1 MDFKTEQQEIP
12 EVRPLISKPR
22 KPRLLAVDELAHES
36 RPVGTSNSQLAVKL
50 RRYHGFQP
58 WSFIKQ
64 LAKKEKPGSGRRVII
79 GLFLTTVVISLGF
92 WLKAEIPGL
101 WEKISSP
108 LVISNL
114 PLQKKFDPS
123 SVLMEIE
130 NLTKGLRGTYGVYV
144 YQLDGKNEYGIH
156 QGEIFPAAS
165 LMKLP
170 VMLTLY
176 QEAQLRRAAGIASG
190 DARQGSA
197 GQASVDFLET
207 KYKLTE
213 KDKISG
219 AGILQSKP
227 AGTTYTYRQ
236 LAEFMGQY
244 SDNTANN
251 ILVKVLGQ
259 EKIQQ
264 TISKL
269 GMTKTSFN
277 NYATTPEDIGIFF
290 RQLYKGGIVNKE
302 NQDEILRF
310 LSKTAFEE
318 WIPTGLPVG
327 TRVAHKI
334 GKDIGTFSDGG
345 IVFAEKPFVLVI
357 MSKDAKES
365 EAKEVLPKITK
376 AAWEWEKVHSGF

>member
-1 MDFKTEQQEIP
+1 MIFKPEQQEIP
-12 EVRPLISKPR
+12 ELKPLIKKPVR
-22 KPRLLAVDELAHES
+22 
-36 RPVGTSNSQLAVKL
+36 
-50 RRYHGFQP
+50 
-58 WSFIKQ
+58 
-64 LAKKEKPGSGRRVII
+64 KEKAGNGRRVII
-79 GLFLTTVVISLGF
+79 GLFLTTVVVSLGF
-92 WLKAEIPGL
+92 WLKTEIPGL
-101 WEKISSP
+101 WEKITSP
-108 LVISNL
+108 LVISDI

-123 SVLMEIE
+123 SVLTEIE

-176 QEAQLRRAAGIASG
+176 QEAQLR
-190 DARQGSA
+190 QGSA

-213 KDKISG
+213 KDKING
-219 AGILQSKP
+219 AGILQGKP
-227 AGTTYTYRQ
+227 VGSTYTYRQ

-269 GMTKTSFN
+269 GMTKTSFK
-277 NYATTPEDIGIFF
+277 NYTTTPEDIGIFF
-290 RQLYKGGIVNKE
+290 CQLYQGGVVN
-302 NQDEILRF
+302 NQHREEILKF
-310 LSKTAFEE
+310 LTKTAFED
-318 WIPTGLPVG
+318 WIPAGLANDI
-327 TRVAHKI
+327 RVAHKI
-334 GKDIGTFSDGG
+334 GKDTGTFSDAG
-345 IVFAEKPFVLVI
+345 IIFVQKPFILVI
-357 MSKDAKES
+357 MSKNTKES
-365 EAKEVLPKITK
+365 EVKETLPKITK
-376 AAWEWEKVHSGF
+376 AVWEWETKHNGF

>member
-12 EVRPLISKPR
+12 EVRPLIK
-22 KPRLLAVDELAHES
+22 H
-36 RPVGTSNSQLAVKL
+36 
-50 RRYHGFQP
+50 
-58 WSFIKQ
+58 
-64 LAKKEKPGSGRRVII
+64 LAKKEKPGSGRWVII
-79 GLFLTTVVISLGF
+79 GLFLTTVVVSLGF
-92 WLKAEIPGL
+92 WLKAEIPAF
-101 WEKISSP
+101 WEKITSP
-108 LVISNL
+108 LVISDI

-123 SVLMEIE
+123 SVLTEIE
-130 NLTKGLRGTYGVYV
+130 NLTKDLRGNYGVYA
-144 YQLDGKNEYGIH
+144 YRFEDGNQYGLH

-176 QEAQLRRAAGIASG
+176 QEAEVGRI
-190 DARQGSA
+190 D
-197 GQASVDFLET
+197 LET

-213 KDKISG
+213 KDKING
-219 AGILQSKP
+219 AGILQGKP
-227 AGTTYTYRQ
+227 AGSIYTYRQ

-269 GMTKTSFN
+269 GMTKTSFK
-277 NYATTPEDIGIFF
+277 NYTTTPEDIGIFF
-290 RQLYKGGIVNKE
+290 RQLYQGGVVNKE

-310 LSKTAFEE
+310 LTKTAFEE
-318 WIPTGLPVG
+318 WIPVGLANDI
-327 TRVAHKI
+327 RVAHKI

-357 MSKDAKES
+357 MSKNAKES

-376 AAWEWEKVHSGF
+376 AVWEWETKHNGF

>member
-1 MDFKTEQQEIP
+1 MIFKPEQQEIP
-12 EVRPLISKPR
+12 ELKPLIKKPVR
-22 KPRLLAVDELAHES
+22 
-36 RPVGTSNSQLAVKL
+36 
-50 RRYHGFQP
+50 
-58 WSFIKQ
+58 
-64 LAKKEKPGSGRRVII
+64 KEKAGNGRRVII
-79 GLFLTTVVISLGF
+79 GLFLTTVVVSLGF

-101 WEKISSP
+101 WEKITSP
-108 LVISNL
+108 LVISDI

-123 SVLMEIE
+123 SVLTEIE

-176 QEAQLRRAAGIASG
+176 QEAQLR
-190 DARQGSA
+190 QGSA

-213 KDKISG
+213 KDKING
-219 AGILQSKP
+219 AGILQGKP
-227 AGTTYTYRQ
+227 VGSTYTYRQ

-269 GMTKTSFN
+269 GMTKTSFK
-277 NYATTPEDIGIFF
+277 NYTTTPEDIGIFF
-290 RQLYKGGIVNKE
+290 RQLYQGGVVN
-302 NQDEILRF
+302 NQHRDEILRF
-310 LSKTAFEE
+310 LTKTAFED
-318 WIPTGLPVG
+318 WIPAGLANDI
-327 TRVAHKI
+327 RVAHKI
-334 GKDIGTFSDGG
+334 GKDTGTFSDAG
-345 IVFAEKPFVLVI
+345 IIFVQKPFILVI
-357 MSKDAKES
+357 MSKNTKES
-365 EAKEVLPKITK
+365 EVKETLPKITRVV
-376 AAWEWEKVHSGF
+376 WEWEKAHSGF

>member
-1 MDFKTEQQEIP
+1 MIFKPEQQEIP
-12 EVRPLISKPR
+12 ELKPLIKKPVR
-22 KPRLLAVDELAHES
+22 
-36 RPVGTSNSQLAVKL
+36 
-50 RRYHGFQP
+50 
-58 WSFIKQ
+58 
-64 LAKKEKPGSGRRVII
+64 KEKAGNGRRVII
-79 GLFLTTVVISLGF
+79 GLFLTTVVVSLGF
-92 WLKAEIPGL
+92 WLKTEIPGL
-101 WEKISSP
+101 WEKITSP
-108 LVISNL
+108 LVISDI

-123 SVLMEIE
+123 SVLTEIE

-176 QEAQLRRAAGIASG
+176 QEAQLR
-190 DARQGSA
+190 QGSA

-213 KDKISG
+213 KDKING
-219 AGILQSKP
+219 AGILQGKP
-227 AGTTYTYRQ
+227 VGSTYTYRQ

-269 GMTKTSFN
+269 GMTKTSFK
-277 NYATTPEDIGIFF
+277 NYTTTPEDIGIFF
-290 RQLYKGGIVNKE
+290 RQLYQGGIVNKE

-310 LSKTAFEE
+310 LTKTAFED
-318 WIPTGLPVG
+318 WIPAGLANDI
-327 TRVAHKI
+327 RVAHKI
-334 GKDIGTFSDGG
+334 GKDTGTFSDAG
-345 IVFAEKPFVLVI
+345 IIFVQKPFILVI
-357 MSKDAKES
+357 MSKNTKES
-365 EAKEVLPKITK
+365 EAKEVLPKITQVV
-376 AAWEWEKVHSGF
+376 WEFETK

>member
-1 MDFKTEQQEIP
+1 MIFKPEQQEIP
-12 EVRPLISKPR
+12 ELKPLIKKPVR
-22 KPRLLAVDELAHES
+22 
-36 RPVGTSNSQLAVKL
+36 
-50 RRYHGFQP
+50 
-58 WSFIKQ
+58 
-64 LAKKEKPGSGRRVII
+64 KEKAGNGRRVII
-79 GLFLTTVVISLGF
+79 GLFLTTVVVSLGF

-101 WEKISSP
+101 WEKITSP
-108 LVISNL
+108 LVISDI

-123 SVLMEIE
+123 SVLTEIE
-130 NLTKGLRGTYGVYV
+130 NLTKDLRGNYGVYV

-176 QEAQLRRAAGIASG
+176 QEAQLR
-190 DARQGSA
+190 QGSA

-213 KDKISG
+213 KDKING
-219 AGILQSKP
+219 AGILQGKP
-227 AGTTYTYRQ
+227 VGSTYTYRQ

-269 GMTKTSFN
+269 GMTKTSFK
-277 NYATTPEDIGIFF
+277 NYTTTPEDIGIFF
-290 RQLYKGGIVNKE
+290 RQLYQGGIVNKE

-310 LSKTAFEE
+310 LTKTAFEE
-318 WIPTGLPVG
+318 WIPAGVPKDI
-327 TRVAHKI
+327 RVAHKI

-345 IVFAEKPFVLVI
+345 IIFAEKPFVLVI

-365 EAKEVLPKITK
+365 EAKEVLAKITQVVR
-376 AAWEWEKVHSGF
+376 EFETRE

>member
-1 MDFKTEQQEIP
+1 MIFKPEQQEIP
-12 EVRPLISKPR
+12 ELKPLIKKPVR
-22 KPRLLAVDELAHES
+22 
-36 RPVGTSNSQLAVKL
+36 
-50 RRYHGFQP
+50 
-58 WSFIKQ
+58 
-64 LAKKEKPGSGRRVII
+64 KEKAGNGRRVII
-79 GLFLTTVVISLGF
+79 GLFLTTVVVSLGF

-101 WEKISSP
+101 WEKITSP
-108 LVISNL
+108 LVISDI

-123 SVLMEIE
+123 SVLTEIE

-176 QEAQLRRAAGIASG
+176 QEAQLR
-190 DARQGSA
+190 QGSA

-213 KDKISG
+213 KDKING
-219 AGILQSKP
+219 AGILQGKP
-227 AGTTYTYRQ
+227 VGSTYTYRQ

-269 GMTKTSFN
+269 GMTKTSFK
-277 NYATTPEDIGIFF
+277 NYTTTPEDIGIFF
-290 RQLYKGGIVNKE
+290 RQLYQGGIVNKE

-310 LSKTAFEE
+310 LTKTAFED
-318 WIPTGLPVG
+318 WIPAGLANDI
-327 TRVAHKI
+327 RVAHKI
-334 GKDIGTFSDGG
+334 GKDTGTFSDAG
-345 IVFAEKPFVLVI
+345 IIFVQKPFILVI
-357 MSKDAKES
+357 MSKNTKES
-365 EAKEVLPKITK
+365 EAKEVLPKITQVV
-376 AAWEWEKVHSGF
+376 WEFETK

>member
-1 MDFKTEQQEIP
+1 MIFKPEQQEIP
-12 EVRPLISKPR
+12 ELKPLIKKPVR
-22 KPRLLAVDELAHES
+22 
-36 RPVGTSNSQLAVKL
+36 
-50 RRYHGFQP
+50 
-58 WSFIKQ
+58 
-64 LAKKEKPGSGRRVII
+64 KEKAGNGRRVII
-79 GLFLTTVVISLGF
+79 GLFLTTVVVSLGF
-92 WLKAEIPGL
+92 WLKTEIPGL
-101 WEKISSP
+101 WEKITSP
-108 LVISNL
+108 LVISDI

-123 SVLMEIE
+123 SVLTEIE
-130 NLTKGLRGTYGVYV
+130 NLTKDLRGNYGVYV

-176 QEAQLRRAAGIASG
+176 QEAQLR
-190 DARQGSA
+190 QGSA

-213 KDKISG
+213 KDKING
-219 AGILQSKP
+219 AGILQGKP
-227 AGTTYTYRQ
+227 VGSTYTYRQ

-269 GMTKTSFN
+269 GMTKTSFK
-277 NYATTPEDIGIFF
+277 NYTTTPEDIGIFF
-290 RQLYKGGIVNKE
+290 RQLYQGGIVNKE

-310 LSKTAFEE
+310 LTKTAFED
-318 WIPTGLPVG
+318 WIPAGLANDI
-327 TRVAHKI
+327 RVAHKI
-334 GKDIGTFSDGG
+334 GKDTGTFSDAG
-345 IVFAEKPFVLVI
+345 IIFVQKPFILVI
-357 MSKDAKES
+357 MSKNTKES
-365 EAKEVLPKITK
+365 EVKETLPKITK
-376 AAWEWEKVHSGF
+376 AVWEWETKHNGF

>member
-1 MDFKTEQQEIP
+1 MIFKPEQQEIP
-12 EVRPLISKPR
+12 ELKPLIKKPVR
-22 KPRLLAVDELAHES
+22 
-36 RPVGTSNSQLAVKL
+36 
-50 RRYHGFQP
+50 
-58 WSFIKQ
+58 
-64 LAKKEKPGSGRRVII
+64 KEKAGNGRRVII
-79 GLFLTTVVISLGF
+79 GLFLTTVVVSLGF

-101 WEKISSP
+101 WEKITSP
-108 LVISNL
+108 LVISDI

-123 SVLMEIE
+123 SVLTEIE

-176 QEAQLRRAAGIASG
+176 QEAQLR
-190 DARQGSA
+190 QGSA

-213 KDKISG
+213 KDKING
-219 AGILQSKP
+219 AGILQGKP
-227 AGTTYTYRQ
+227 VGSTYTYRQ

-269 GMTKTSFN
+269 GMTKTSFK
-277 NYATTPEDIGIFF
+277 NYTTTPEDIGIFF
-290 RQLYKGGIVNKE
+290 CQLYQGGVVN
-302 NQDEILRF
+302 NQHREEILKF
-310 LSKTAFEE
+310 LTKTAFED
-318 WIPTGLPVG
+318 WIPAGLANDI
-327 TRVAHKI
+327 RVAHKI
-334 GKDIGTFSDGG
+334 GKDIGAFSDAG
-345 IVFAEKPFVLVI
+345 IVFGRQPFVLVI

-365 EAKEVLPKITK
+365 EAKEVLAKITQVVR
-376 AAWEWEKVHSGF
+376 EFETRE

>member
-1 MDFKTEQQEIP
+1 MIFKPEQQEIP
-12 EVRPLISKPR
+12 ELKPLIKKPVR
-22 KPRLLAVDELAHES
+22 
-36 RPVGTSNSQLAVKL
+36 
-50 RRYHGFQP
+50 
-58 WSFIKQ
+58 
-64 LAKKEKPGSGRRVII
+64 KEKAGNGRRVII
-79 GLFLTTVVISLGF
+79 GLFLTTVVVSLGF
-92 WLKAEIPGL
+92 WLKTEIPGL
-101 WEKISSP
+101 WEKITSP
-108 LVISNL
+108 LVISDI

-123 SVLMEIE
+123 SVLTEIE

-176 QEAQLRRAAGIASG
+176 QEAQLR
-190 DARQGSA
+190 QGSA

-213 KDKISG
+213 KDKING
-219 AGILQSKP
+219 AGILQGKP
-227 AGTTYTYRQ
+227 VGSTYTYRQ

-269 GMTKTSFN
+269 GMTKTSFK
-277 NYATTPEDIGIFF
+277 NYTTTPEDIGIFF
-290 RQLYKGGIVNKE
+290 RQLYQGGIVNKE

-310 LSKTAFEE
+310 LTKTAFED
-318 WIPTGLPVG
+318 WIPTGLANDI
-327 TRVAHKI
+327 RVAHKI
-334 GKDIGTFSDGG
+334 GKDIGAFSDAG
-345 IVFAEKPFVLVI
+345 IVFGRQPFVLVI

-365 EAKEVLPKITK
+365 EVKETLPKITK
-376 AAWEWEKVHSGF
+376 AVWEWETKHNGF

>member
-1 MDFKTEQQEIP
+1 MIFKPEQQEIP
-12 EVRPLISKPR
+12 ELKPLIKKPVR
-22 KPRLLAVDELAHES
+22 
-36 RPVGTSNSQLAVKL
+36 
-50 RRYHGFQP
+50 
-58 WSFIKQ
+58 
-64 LAKKEKPGSGRRVII
+64 KEKAGNGRRVII
-79 GLFLTTVVISLGF
+79 GLFLTTVVVSLGF
-92 WLKAEIPGL
+92 WLKTEIPGL
-101 WEKISSP
+101 WEKITSP
-108 LVISNL
+108 LVISDI

-123 SVLMEIE
+123 SVLTEIE

-176 QEAQLRRAAGIASG
+176 QEAQLR
-190 DARQGSA
+190 QGSA

-213 KDKISG
+213 KDKING
-219 AGILQSKP
+219 AGILQGKP
-227 AGTTYTYRQ
+227 VGSTYTYRQ

-269 GMTKTSFN
+269 GMTKTSFK
-277 NYATTPEDIGIFF
+277 NYTTTPEDIGIFF
-290 RQLYKGGIVNKE
+290 CQLYQGGVVN
-302 NQDEILRF
+302 NQHREEILKF
-310 LSKTAFEE
+310 LTKTAFED
-318 WIPTGLPVG
+318 WIPAGLANDI
-327 TRVAHKI
+327 RVAHKI
-334 GKDIGTFSDGG
+334 GKDIGAFSDAG
-345 IVFAEKPFVLVI
+345 IVFGRQPFVLVI

-365 EAKEVLPKITK
+365 EVKEVLPKITR
-376 AAWEWEKVHSGF
+376 AV

>member
-1 MDFKTEQQEIP
+1 MIFKPEQQEIP
-12 EVRPLISKPR
+12 ELKPLIKKPVR
-22 KPRLLAVDELAHES
+22 
-36 RPVGTSNSQLAVKL
+36 
-50 RRYHGFQP
+50 
-58 WSFIKQ
+58 
-64 LAKKEKPGSGRRVII
+64 KEKAGNGRRVII
-79 GLFLTTVVISLGF
+79 GLFLTTVVVSLGF

-101 WEKISSP
+101 WEKITSP
-108 LVISNL
+108 LVISDI

-123 SVLMEIE
+123 SVLTEIE

-176 QEAQLRRAAGIASG
+176 QEAQLR
-190 DARQGSA
+190 QGSA

-213 KDKISG
+213 KDKIIG

-227 AGTTYTYRQ
+227 TGSTYTYRQ

-251 ILVKVLGQ
+251 VLVKVLGP

-264 TISKL
+264 TISNL
-269 GMTKTSFN
+269 GMTKTSFK
-277 NYATTPEDIGIFF
+277 NYTTTPEDIGIFF
-290 RQLYKGGIVNKE
+290 RQLYQGGVVN
-302 NQDEILRF
+302 NQHREEILKF
-310 LSKTAFEE
+310 LTKTAFED
-318 WIPTGLPVG
+318 WIPAGLANDI
-327 TRVAHKI
+327 RVAHKI
-334 GKDIGTFSDGG
+334 GKDIGAFSDAG
-345 IVFAEKPFVLVI
+345 IVFGRQPFVLVI

-365 EAKEVLPKITK
+365 EVKETLPKITK
-376 AAWEWEKVHSGF
+376 AVWEWETKHNGF

>member
-1 MDFKTEQQEIP
+1 MIFKPEQQEIP
-12 EVRPLISKPR
+12 ELKPLIKKPVR
-22 KPRLLAVDELAHES
+22 
-36 RPVGTSNSQLAVKL
+36 
-50 RRYHGFQP
+50 
-58 WSFIKQ
+58 
-64 LAKKEKPGSGRRVII
+64 KEKAGNGRRVII
-79 GLFLTTVVISLGF
+79 GLFLTTVVVSLGF

-101 WEKISSP
+101 WEKITSP
-108 LVISNL
+108 LVISDI

-123 SVLMEIE
+123 SVLTEIE

-176 QEAQLRRAAGIASG
+176 QEAQLR
-190 DARQGSA
+190 QGSA

-213 KDKISG
+213 KDKING
-219 AGILQSKP
+219 AGILQGKP
-227 AGTTYTYRQ
+227 VGSTYTYRQ

-269 GMTKTSFN
+269 GMTKTSFK
-277 NYATTPEDIGIFF
+277 NYTTTPEDIGIFF
-290 RQLYKGGIVNKE
+290 CQLYQGGVVN
-302 NQDEILRF
+302 NQHREEILKF
-310 LSKTAFEE
+310 LTKTAFED
-318 WIPTGLPVG
+318 WIPAGLANDI
-327 TRVAHKI
+327 RVAHKI
-334 GKDIGTFSDGG
+334 GKDTGTFSDAG
-345 IVFAEKPFVLVI
+345 IIFVQKPFILVI
-357 MSKDAKES
+357 MSKNTKES
-365 EAKEVLPKITK
+365 EVKETLPKITK
-376 AAWEWEKVHSGF
+376 AVWEWETKHNGF

>member
-1 MDFKTEQQEIP
+1 MIFKPEQQEIP
-12 EVRPLISKPR
+12 ELKPLIKKPVR
-22 KPRLLAVDELAHES
+22 
-36 RPVGTSNSQLAVKL
+36 
-50 RRYHGFQP
+50 
-58 WSFIKQ
+58 
-64 LAKKEKPGSGRRVII
+64 KEKAGNGRRVII
-79 GLFLTTVVISLGF
+79 GLFLTTVVVSLGF
-92 WLKAEIPGL
+92 WLKTEIPGL
-101 WEKISSP
+101 WEKITSP
-108 LVISNL
+108 LVISDI

-123 SVLMEIE
+123 SVLTEIE

-176 QEAQLRRAAGIASG
+176 QEAQLR
-190 DARQGSA
+190 QGSA

-213 KDKISG
+213 KDKING
-219 AGILQSKP
+219 AGILQGKP
-227 AGTTYTYRQ
+227 VSSTYTYRQ

-269 GMTKTSFN
+269 GMTKTSFK
-277 NYATTPEDIGIFF
+277 NYTTTPEDIGIFF
-290 RQLYKGGIVNKE
+290 RQLYQGGIVNKE

-310 LSKTAFEE
+310 LTKTAFED
-318 WIPTGLPVG
+318 WIPAGLANDI
-327 TRVAHKI
+327 RVAHKI
-334 GKDIGTFSDGG
+334 GKDIGAFSDAG
-345 IVFAEKPFVLVI
+345 IVFGRQPFVLVI

-365 EAKEVLPKITK
+365 EAKEVLAKITQVVR
-376 AAWEWEKVHSGF
+376 EFETRE

>member
-1 MDFKTEQQEIP
+1 MIFKPEQQEIP
-12 EVRPLISKPR
+12 ELKPLIKKPVR
-22 KPRLLAVDELAHES
+22 
-36 RPVGTSNSQLAVKL
+36 
-50 RRYHGFQP
+50 
-58 WSFIKQ
+58 
-64 LAKKEKPGSGRRVII
+64 KEKAGNGRRVII
-79 GLFLTTVVISLGF
+79 GLFLTTVVVSLGF

-101 WEKISSP
+101 WEKITSP
-108 LVISNL
+108 LVISDI

-123 SVLMEIE
+123 SVLTEIE

-176 QEAQLRRAAGIASG
+176 QEAQLR
-190 DARQGSA
+190 QGSA

-213 KDKISG
+213 KDKING
-219 AGILQSKP
+219 AGILQGKP
-227 AGTTYTYRQ
+227 VGSTYTYRQ

-269 GMTKTSFN
+269 GMTKTSFK
-277 NYATTPEDIGIFF
+277 NYTTTPEDIGIFF
-290 RQLYKGGIVNKE
+290 RQLYQGGIVNKE

-310 LSKTAFEE
+310 LTKTAFED
-318 WIPTGLPVG
+318 WIPAGLANDI
-327 TRVAHKI
+327 RVAHKI
-334 GKDIGTFSDGG
+334 GKDTGTFSDAG
-345 IVFAEKPFVLVI
+345 IIFVQKPFILVI
-357 MSKDAKES
+357 MSKNTKES
-365 EAKEVLPKITK
+365 EVKEVLPKITQVV
-376 AAWEWEKVHSGF
+376 WEFETK

>member
-12 EVRPLISKPR
+12 EVRPL
-22 KPRLLAVDELAHES
+22 
-36 RPVGTSNSQLAVKL
+36 
-50 RRYHGFQP
+50 
-58 WSFIKQ
+58 IKQ

-79 GLFLTTVVISLGF
+79 GLFLTTVVVSLGF
-92 WLKAEIPGL
+92 WLKAEIPAF
-101 WEKISSP
+101 WEKITSP
-108 LVISNL
+108 LVISDI

-123 SVLMEIE
+123 SVLTEIE
-130 NLTKGLRGTYGVYV
+130 NLTKDLRGNYGVYV

-213 KDKISG
+213 KDKING
-219 AGILQSKP
+219 AGILQGKP
-227 AGTTYTYRQ
+227 VGSIYTYRQ

-244 SDNTANN
+244 SDNTANDVLIR
-251 ILVKVLGQ
+251 ILGAD
-259 EKIQQ
+259 KIQQ
-264 TISKL
+264 TIDKL
-269 GMTKTSFN
+269 GMRKTSLKK
-277 NYATTPEDIGIFF
+277 YETTPEDVGMFF
-290 RQLYKGGIVNKE
+290 RQLYQGGVVNKE

-318 WIPTGLPVG
+318 WMPAGLANDI
-327 TRVAHKI
+327 RVAHKI
-334 GKDIGTFSDGG
+334 GKDIGTFSDAG
-345 IVFAEKPFVLVI
+345 IIFAQKPFVLVI
-357 MSKDAKES
+357 MSKNAKEK
-365 EAKEVLPKITK
+365 EAQEILPKITK
-376 AAWEWEKVHSGF
+376 AVWEFENK

>member
-1 MDFKTEQQEIP
+1 MIFKPEQQEIP
-12 EVRPLISKPR
+12 ELKPLIKKPVR
-22 KPRLLAVDELAHES
+22 
-36 RPVGTSNSQLAVKL
+36 
-50 RRYHGFQP
+50 
-58 WSFIKQ
+58 
-64 LAKKEKPGSGRRVII
+64 KEKAGNGRRVII
-79 GLFLTTVVISLGF
+79 GLFLTTVVVSLGF
-92 WLKAEIPGL
+92 WLKTEIPGL
-101 WEKISSP
+101 WEKITSP
-108 LVISNL
+108 LVISDI

-123 SVLMEIE
+123 SVLTEIE

-176 QEAQLRRAAGIASG
+176 QEAQLR
-190 DARQGSA
+190 QGSA

-213 KDKISG
+213 KDKING
-219 AGILQSKP
+219 AGILQGKP
-227 AGTTYTYRQ
+227 VGSTYTYRQ

-269 GMTKTSFN
+269 GMTKTSFK
-277 NYATTPEDIGIFF
+277 NYTTTPEDIGIFF
-290 RQLYKGGIVNKE
+290 CQLYQGGVVN
-302 NQDEILRF
+302 NQHREEILKF
-310 LSKTAFEE
+310 LTKTAFED
-318 WIPTGLPVG
+318 WIPAGLANDI
-327 TRVAHKI
+327 RVAHKI
-334 GKDIGTFSDGG
+334 GKDTGTFSDAG
-345 IVFAEKPFVLVI
+345 IIFVQKPFILVI
-357 MSKDAKES
+357 MSKNTKES
-365 EAKEVLPKITK
+365 EAKEVLPKITQVV
-376 AAWEWEKVHSGF
+376 WEFETK

>member
-1 MDFKTEQQEIP
+1 MIFKPEQQEIP
-12 EVRPLISKPR
+12 ELKPLIKKPVR
-22 KPRLLAVDELAHES
+22 
-36 RPVGTSNSQLAVKL
+36 
-50 RRYHGFQP
+50 
-58 WSFIKQ
+58 
-64 LAKKEKPGSGRRVII
+64 KEKAGNGRRVII
-79 GLFLTTVVISLGF
+79 GLFLTTVVVSLGF
-92 WLKAEIPGL
+92 WLKTEIPGL
-101 WEKISSP
+101 WEKITSP
-108 LVISNL
+108 LVISDI

-123 SVLMEIE
+123 SVLTEIE

-176 QEAQLRRAAGIASG
+176 QEAQLR
-190 DARQGSA
+190 QGSA

-213 KDKISG
+213 EDKING
-219 AGILQSKP
+219 AGILQGKP
-227 AGTTYTYRQ
+227 VGSTYTYRQ

-269 GMTKTSFN
+269 GMTKTSFK
-277 NYATTPEDIGIFF
+277 NYTTTPEDIGIFF
-290 RQLYKGGIVNKE
+290 CQLYQGGVVN
-302 NQDEILRF
+302 NQHREEILKF
-310 LSKTAFEE
+310 LTKTAFED
-318 WIPTGLPVG
+318 WIPAGLANDI
-327 TRVAHKI
+327 RVAHKI
-334 GKDIGTFSDGG
+334 GKDTGTFSDAG
-345 IVFAEKPFVLVI
+345 IIFVQKPFILVI
-357 MSKDAKES
+357 MSKNTKES
-365 EAKEVLPKITK
+365 EAKEVLPKITQVV
-376 AAWEWEKVHSGF
+376 WEFETK